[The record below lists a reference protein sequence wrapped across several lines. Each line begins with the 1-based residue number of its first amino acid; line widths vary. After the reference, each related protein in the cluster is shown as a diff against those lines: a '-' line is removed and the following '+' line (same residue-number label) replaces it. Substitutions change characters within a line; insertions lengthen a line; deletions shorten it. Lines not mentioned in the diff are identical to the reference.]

1 MNAFS
6 NGGVSVFSWDDM
18 VTFCWAFFIVLP
30 LTSFVHAAGHTFFI
44 VLFGGK
50 PVLTMGRGKKLFSLG
65 TFHFHSLYFIDASCQ
80 YSEIK
85 NKTRWKYALIY
96 AGGVIFNALSIL
108 IVNSLIHL
116 GIWPKHIFFYQF
128 AYFSVYFIF
137 FALLPIDFGKDNPSD
152 GKALYTVLKKGKII
166 KSYD

>member
-1 MNAFS
+1 M
-6 NGGVSVFSWDDM
+6 FSWDDM